1 MMRNKR
7 EEGAGGKF
15 WTEEGAD
22 GGLRGLRAEED
33 GKLEAGRGARLN
45 QRVWKMSVF
54 LATTTTCKSRPTKEE
69 RLASEA
75 N

>member
-1 MMRNKR
+1 MND
-7 EEGAGGKF
+7 EEQEGGGRQVLDRGGSRRRFAWFKS
-15 WTEEGAD
+15 AD
-22 GGLRGLRAEED
+22 ED

>member
-22 GGLRGLRAEED
+22 GGWRGLRI
-33 GKLEAGRGARLN
+33 KSGRGRKI
-45 QRVWKMSVF
+45 RGGERREVEPESV
-54 LATTTTCKSRPTKEE
+54 ENE
-69 RLASEA
+69 RIFGNDDLQV
-75 N
+75 